1 MLKGQT
7 KNLAPAPKTPDLPTN
22 PPTLPSYPVT
32 DNQPFTMRTARL
44 LGTGRSFY
52 HVMSR
57 VVDRRRVFDA
67 KDKEIFRRILRNQE
81 AFTGVRIV
89 TYCLMSNHFH
99 LLLEVPD
106 RETLAPLDEEGL
118 LAVLPRLYPGDVV
131 EGVKQEFER
140 ARAAGDE
147 RWHREILA
155 RFERRRGD
163 LGLFLKEVKLRITFY
178 MNKRLGR
185 TGTLW
190 EGRYKS
196 VLVEDNEQALLTIA
210 AYIDLNP
217 IRAGLVSRPEDYRWC
232 GYGEAV
238 GGGKRA
244 LRAREGLGLMLAESL
259 RDPDFRQDW
268 RRTAARYRIFLY
280 LDGQEIAGGPEPG
293 ERGRRGMKA
302 EVIEA
307 VVEQGGAMPL
317 REVLRRRVRYFCDGA
332 VLGTAAFVNGVF
344 EREQQRRNRFG
355 QKRTTGARRMR
366 GADWGELRV
375 LRDLQKDVIDR

>member
-155 RFERRRGD
+155 RYERRRGD
-163 LGLFLKEVKLRITFY
+163 LGCF
-178 MNKRLGR
+178 
-185 TGTLW
+185 
-190 EGRYKS
+190 
-196 VLVEDNEQALLTIA
+196 
-210 AYIDLNP
+210 
-217 IRAGLVSRPEDYRWC
+217 SRR
-232 GYGEAV
+232 
-238 GGGKRA
+238 
-244 LRAREGLGLMLAESL
+244 
-259 RDPDFRQDW
+259 
-268 RRTAARYRIFLY
+268 
-280 LDGQEIAGGPEPG
+280 
-293 ERGRRGMKA
+293 
-302 EVIEA
+302 
-307 VVEQGGAMPL
+307 
-317 REVLRRRVRYFCDGA
+317 
-332 VLGTAAFVNGVF
+332 
-344 EREQQRRNRFG
+344 
-355 QKRTTGARRMR
+355 
-366 GADWGELRV
+366 
-375 LRDLQKDVIDR
+375 